1 MKVVPKRKWRYPL
14 ALEREYS
21 KYVVKYVEDN
31 MAIVKQFIPQME
43 ELLLSYALHVDA
55 DSAALTQLEIL
66 LDKLHAAMKDPEQMT
81 NTIRAMSIRVDRYNQ
96 MEWDA
101 ITKSV
106 LGMPMSEIP
115 FERLHHDAEADDSLR
130 ALWVA
135 ENLDLIKSVDQQTM
149 QRIKQVLQ
157 EKIVGNVN
165 RRELAKDLAEEIEKI
180 TGLEK
185 NRAMLIARDQIG
197 KLNSRLTQ
205 YRQEHAGIEEYKWST
220 SHDRRVRP
228 AHRQYDGQIY
238 TWGSERPAPEGP
250 PGTPIRCRCTAIPVI
265 ELDKIVT
272 KLVPQS
278 YVQVK
283 NTVQIASDR
292 SIITTRGG
300 ESLEQLSQARKKD
313 HAFEITNTAIEK
325 VSKVKTPKFSELQN
339 NALASLHREVLRIAK
354 IENSGN
360 EVALVSKDSFG
371 RLVKVLGSENYVDY
385 VRDNNVVTLKMD
397 SSFGELV
404 VAHNHPT
411 TRNFSFADIS
421 VFVYDEYVAT
431 LSVVTN
437 QGQVYIL
444 QKQESFNYGEAQE
457 LLRELLDKYEIRK
470 YPNDE
475 IRQKSAAKEFIKRAG
490 KVGIWY
496 GTGKG
501 QT

>member
-21 KYVVKYVEDN
+21 KYMVKYVEDN

-66 LDKLHAAMKDPEQMT
+66 LDKLHAAMKNPEQMT

-149 QRIKQVLQ
+149 QRIKQMLQ

-283 NTVQIASDR
+283 NTVQIASER
-292 SIITTRGG
+292 SIITAMNGLEEAKKRDKKIPITDIAIRKVRKIKVPGFSEVQNANLQYEHKRLLEYALHWN
-300 ESLEQLSQARKKD
+300 ESNEVMGITSL
-313 HAFEITNTAIEK
+313 AFEG
-325 VSKVKTPKFSELQN
+325 VLYSKGSTEFVGVTPQMESYR
-339 NALASLHREVLRIAK
+339 LHLSIGDGVI
-354 IENSGN
+354 
-360 EVALVSKDSFG
+360 
-371 RLVKVLGSENYVDY
+371 
-385 VRDNNVVTLKMD
+385 M
-397 SSFGELV
+397 
-404 VAHNHPT
+404 HNHPA
-411 TRNFSFADIS
+411 TRAFSFMDIGYFISKPQIGIITIVSNQGDVHVMRKMENFSSAECI
-421 VFVYDEYVAT
+421 EY
-431 LSVVTN
+431 L
-437 QGQVYIL
+437 
-444 QKQESFNYGEAQE
+444 KQ
-457 LLRELLDKYEIRK
+457 LRVKYKDDFDAIVR
-470 YPNDE
+470 
-475 IRQKSAAKEFIKRAG
+475 EFLKTCR
-490 KVGIWY
+490 KVGIIY
-496 GTGKG
+496 VRS
-501 QT
+501 